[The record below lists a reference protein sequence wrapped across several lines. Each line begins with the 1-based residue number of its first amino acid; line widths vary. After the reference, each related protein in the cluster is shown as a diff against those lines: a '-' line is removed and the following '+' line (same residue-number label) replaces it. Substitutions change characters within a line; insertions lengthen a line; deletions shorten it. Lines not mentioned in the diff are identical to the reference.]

1 MLAAARGKYPKEAVA
16 VKELGPEHTHNVGRG
31 CGLRC
36 MQDICCDGGIMAMGG
51 WNDNI
56 GYKSYTE

>member
-1 MLAAARGKYPKEAVA
+1 MLC
-16 VKELGPEHTHNVGRG
+16 G